1 MFFRVLTHCSEE
13 FTEEITHSLREDD
26 DEYGLKAEA
35 QTPEERQRLL
45 ELLALRM
52 PENFSINEMMSQ
64 PPHQPVRTTLLNTK
78 RKETPM
84 PMRIDAQQ
92 KCELMSEP
100 YKGRYFVYLM
110 SHSVISKTDSH
121 VAYSTNPIVDIIC
134 HNHRIAAPV
143 IDRNTCMAAPF
154 WVLDI
159 VLGPFASLAE
169 AIECARIWVNRTRG
183 KEPKRDKGQY
193 LASVF
198 DVDMY
203 SYRVSSDQTL
213 EERLGS
219 HDQGDFIPLYRDLVV
234 PVVGVAY

>member
-1 MFFRVLTHCSEE
+1 MFFRVLAHLSEF
-13 FTEEITHSLREDD
+13 FTEVDDD
-26 DEYGLKAEA
+26 DEYGFRDEA
-35 QTPEERQRLL
+35 QTLEERHRLL
-45 ELLALRM
+45 TLLAPRIGGD
-52 PENFSINEMMSQ
+52 FSVEEAMSH
-64 PPHQPVRTTLLNTK
+64 PPHRPVKTTQLTSK
-78 RKETPM
+78 RSDKAR

-92 KCELMSEP
+92 KCELIGEP

-110 SHSVISKTDSH
+110 SHSVVSKTDSH
-121 VAYSTNPIVDIIC
+121 VGYSTNPIIDIIC

-143 IDRNTCMAAPF
+143 VDRNTCMAAPF

-183 KEPKRDKGQY
+183 KEPKREKGEY

-203 SYRVSSDQTL
+203 SYRVLSEQPL
-213 EERLGS
+213 EERLGC
-219 HDQGDFIPLYRDLVV
+219 HDGSEFIPLYRNLV
-234 PVVGVAY
+234 PSVV